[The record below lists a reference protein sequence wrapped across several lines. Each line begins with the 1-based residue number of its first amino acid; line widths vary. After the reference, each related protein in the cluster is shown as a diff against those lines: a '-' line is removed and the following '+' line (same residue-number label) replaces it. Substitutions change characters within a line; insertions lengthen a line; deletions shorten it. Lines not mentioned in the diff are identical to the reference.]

1 MKKNA
6 RKYYY
11 KVVAVAQ
18 KKANNS
24 EMSAYAISANVDKA
38 AASAAQAAAGTTAA
52 AGKIKTLKGKVTKVK
67 AKAKKGKIVVSWK
80 KYKKASGYIVYRAE
94 SKYGVYDEFAVV
106 KKNSFKDKDS
116 VKGRKFYYKVRAFK
130 NKGDGKILSGI
141 SKKASVKAK

>member
-1 MKKNA
+1 MWMKQQHRRLRRQQEAPQPQA
-6 RKYYY
+6 R
-11 KVVAVAQ
+11 
-18 KKANNS
+18 
-24 EMSAYAISANVDKA
+24 
-38 AASAAQAAAGTTAA
+38 
-52 AGKIKTLKGKVTKVK
+52 LKPSK
-67 AKAKKGKIVVSWK
+67 AKAKKGKIDVSWK

-106 KKNSFKDKDS
+106 KKNSFKDNYS